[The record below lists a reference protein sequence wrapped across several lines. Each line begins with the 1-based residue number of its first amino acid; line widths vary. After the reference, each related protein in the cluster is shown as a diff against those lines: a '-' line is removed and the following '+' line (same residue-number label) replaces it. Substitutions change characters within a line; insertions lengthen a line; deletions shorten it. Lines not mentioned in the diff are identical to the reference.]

1 VGVIGVRVARVGRGR
16 INILVVSMRCMRRR
30 TLLATAGALCSAGC
44 SAFRIETG
52 TETGGS
58 TDAAT
63 DTDGTTPASTERP
76 PTETATQGAPDPT
89 TEATDT
95 ATATDTET
103 ETATETATPSEA
115 EREAARQ
122 LDQARSRL
130 STARSEYVAFAAEA
144 DGADSESGGDG
155 ESPTLLDVDA
165 SVTVTVSDV
174 TNPVSRARRA
184 LDDVPEDASADQQAT
199 VEALRGVATFFD
211 RGVRCQAKL
220 YDAYQDFVFV
230 VDRFYAENTGG
241 VPDEIASIRS
251 ETDRARGYFDTLAT
265 ETSADDTTAFEGL
278 DEATYTGKVDQFE
291 AELDA
296 FPTIAD
302 ALSAFRSALETF
314 IDAVDDYESGS
325 YRDPREEFPDAAADF
340 RTAAQTL
347 SALDAPDSVAGTVAD
362 LVSAAEAFA
371 PACDD
376 LAAASRAGYTGDSSD
391 REDRFAAAQEHLRSS
406 DVAVENFDTV
416 EELVE
421 E

>member
-1 VGVIGVRVARVGRGR
+1 
-16 INILVVSMRCMRRR
+16 MRRMRRR
-30 TLLATAGALCSAGC
+30 TLLATAGVLWSAGC

-63 DTDGTTPASTERP
+63 DTDGSTPAPTDGP
-76 PTETATQGAPDPT
+76 PTESPTRSAPEQT

-95 ATATDTET
+95 DTATDTET

-115 EREAARQ
+115 EREATRQ
-122 LDQARSRL
+122 IDQARSRL
-130 STARSEYVAFAAEA
+130 STASSEYVAFAAET
-144 DGADSESGGDG
+144 DGADSGSGGDG
-155 ESPTLLDVDA
+155 EGPTLLDVDA
-165 SVTVTVSDV
+165 SVNVTVADV
-174 TNPVSRARRA
+174 TNAVSRARQA
-184 LDDVPEDASADQQAT
+184 LDDVPEEASADQQAT

-211 RGVRCQAKL
+211 RGVRCQAEL

-241 VPDEIASIRS
+241 VPDEIANIRS
-251 ETDRARGYFDTLAT
+251 ETDRARGYFDTLAA

-278 DEATYTGKVDQFE
+278 DETTYTGKIDQFE

-314 IDAVDDYESGS
+314 LDAVDDYESGS
-325 YRDPREEFPDAAADF
+325 YRDPREEFPDAASDF
-340 RTAAQTL
+340 RTAARTL
-347 SALDAPDSVAGTVAD
+347 SAFEAPGSVTDTVTD

-376 LAAASRAGYTGDSSD
+376 LAAASRAGFTGDSSD
-391 REDRFAAAQEHLRSS
+391 REDRFEAAQEHLRSS
-406 DVAVENFDTV
+406 DVVVENFDTV
-416 EELVE
+416 AELVE